1 MRNPKGTTD
10 QLFKSLAEYNPTTNE
25 AMSKI
30 AKVLVPLGIAI
41 LGILFMIELANTQ
54 KKFQSEDG
62 GLTIEILTNIALKY
76 VIAYVCIMSSGYI
89 IDGIVWFTIQAAK
102 WINSIVTATGTSEAI
117 PQMEKVS
124 WWAKPIVFFF
134 QIFAYIALVLSS
146 IIANILIF
154 LRGIQLYMIKALAPL
169 FVAFFVYDELRSIA
183 MGYMKQ
189 IMAYALQGVLLVLL
203 LGLIPILTANDYLS
217 FESLEGGIL
226 AGAGAIIINVM
237 TYFNLI
243 LKYVAVIILLV
254 GSQGFA
260 KRLVGAM

>member
-62 GLTIEILTNIALKY
+62 GLTIELLTNIALKY
-76 VIAYVCIMSSGYI
+76 VIAYVCIMGSGYI

-154 LRGIQLYMIKALAPL
+154 LRGI
-169 FVAFFVYDELRSIA
+169 
-183 MGYMKQ
+183 
-189 IMAYALQGVLLVLL
+189 
-203 LGLIPILTANDYLS
+203 
-217 FESLEGGIL
+217 
-226 AGAGAIIINVM
+226 
-237 TYFNLI
+237 
-243 LKYVAVIILLV
+243 
-254 GSQGFA
+254 
-260 KRLVGAM
+260 KRLEEGQFIWPAVRDGKVSITRSQLAMLLDKLDWRQPKTFRLNSLTML

>member
-1 MRNPKGTTD
+1 MNIPKGTTD

-62 GLTIEILTNIALKY
+62 GLTIELLTNIALKY
-76 VIAYVCIMSSGYI
+76 VIAYVCIMGSGYI

-117 PQMEKVS
+117 PQMGKVS
-124 WWAKPIVFFF
+124 WWAKPLVGLFEFLTYFFLWLSGV
-134 QIFAYIALVLSS
+134 IADV
-146 IIANILIF
+146 LIF

-169 FVAFFVYDELRSIA
+169 FVAFFVHDELRSIA
-183 MGYMKQ
+183 MGYIKQ
-189 IMAYALQGVLLVLL
+189 IMAYALQGTLLVLL
-203 LGLIPILTANDYLS
+203 IGLIPILTANDFLS
-217 FESLEGGIL
+217 SASFEGGIW
-226 AGAGAIIINVM
+226 AAASAFIINMM
-237 TYFNLI
+237 TYCALI
-243 LKYVAVIILLV
+243 LKYVAVIMLLV

>member
-1 MRNPKGTTD
+1 MGK
-10 QLFKSLAEYNPTTNE
+10 TN
-25 AMSKI
+25 
-30 AKVLVPLGIAI
+30 
-41 LGILFMIELANTQ
+41 
-54 KKFQSEDG
+54 
-62 GLTIEILTNIALKY
+62 
-76 VIAYVCIMSSGYI
+76 CI
-89 IDGIVWFTIQAAK
+89 
-102 WINSIVTATGTSEAI
+102 
-117 PQMEKVS
+117 
-124 WWAKPIVFFF
+124 FFF

-169 FVAFFVYDELRSIA
+169 FVAFFVHDELRSIA

>member
-62 GLTIEILTNIALKY
+62 GLTIELLTNIALKY
-76 VIAYVCIMSSGYI
+76 VIAYVCIMGSGYI

-134 QIFAYIALVLSS
+134 QIFAYIA
-146 IIANILIF
+146 NILIF

-169 FVAFFVYDELRSIA
+169 FVAFFVHDELRSIA

>member
-1 MRNPKGTTD
+1 MGK
-10 QLFKSLAEYNPTTNE
+10 TN
-25 AMSKI
+25 
-30 AKVLVPLGIAI
+30 
-41 LGILFMIELANTQ
+41 
-54 KKFQSEDG
+54 
-62 GLTIEILTNIALKY
+62 
-76 VIAYVCIMSSGYI
+76 CI
-89 IDGIVWFTIQAAK
+89 
-102 WINSIVTATGTSEAI
+102 
-117 PQMEKVS
+117 
-124 WWAKPIVFFF
+124 FF

-169 FVAFFVYDELRSIA
+169 FVAFFVHDELRSIA

>member
-1 MRNPKGTTD
+1 
-10 QLFKSLAEYNPTTNE
+10 
-25 AMSKI
+25 
-30 AKVLVPLGIAI
+30 
-41 LGILFMIELANTQ
+41 
-54 KKFQSEDG
+54 
-62 GLTIEILTNIALKY
+62 
-76 VIAYVCIMSSGYI
+76 
-89 IDGIVWFTIQAAK
+89 
-102 WINSIVTATGTSEAI
+102 
-117 PQMEKVS
+117 
-124 WWAKPIVFFF
+124 
-134 QIFAYIALVLSS
+134 S

-169 FVAFFVYDELRSIA
+169 FVAFFVHDELRSIA

>member
-1 MRNPKGTTD
+1 MNIPKGTTD
-10 QLFKSLAEYNPTTNE
+10 QLFKSLAEYNPATNE

-41 LGILFMIELANTQ
+41 LGILFMIELSNTQ

-62 GLTIEILTNIALKY
+62 GLTIELLTNIALKY
-76 VIAYVCIMSSGYI
+76 VIAYVCIMGSGYI

-117 PQMEKVS
+117 PQVGKVS
-124 WWAKPIVFFF
+124 WCAKPIVGLFEV
-134 QIFAYIALVLSS
+134 FAYLALWLSS
-146 IIANILIF
+146 VITKILIF
-154 LRGIQLYMIKALAPL
+154 LRGVQLYMIKALAPL
-169 FVAFFVYDELRSIA
+169 FVSFFVHDELRSIA

-189 IMAYALQGVLLVLL
+189 IMAYALQGALLVLL
-203 LGLIPILTANDYLS
+203 MGLIPILTANDYLS
-217 FESLEGGIL
+217 FASFDGGIWANASAFVL
-226 AGAGAIIINVM
+226 NIM
-237 TYFNLI
+237 TYCALI

>member
-1 MRNPKGTTD
+1 
-10 QLFKSLAEYNPTTNE
+10 
-25 AMSKI
+25 
-30 AKVLVPLGIAI
+30 
-41 LGILFMIELANTQ
+41 
-54 KKFQSEDG
+54 
-62 GLTIEILTNIALKY
+62 
-76 VIAYVCIMSSGYI
+76 
-89 IDGIVWFTIQAAK
+89 
-102 WINSIVTATGTSEAI
+102 
-117 PQMEKVS
+117 
-124 WWAKPIVFFF
+124 

-169 FVAFFVYDELRSIA
+169 FVAFFVHDELRSIA

>member
-62 GLTIEILTNIALKY
+62 GLTIEKY
-76 VIAYVCIMSSGYI
+76 VIAYVCIMGSGYI

-134 QIFAYIALVLSS
+134 QIFAYIALILSS

-169 FVAFFVYDELRSIA
+169 FVAFFVHDELRSIA

>member
-1 MRNPKGTTD
+1 M
-10 QLFKSLAEYNPTTNE
+10 
-25 AMSKI
+25 
-30 AKVLVPLGIAI
+30 
-41 LGILFMIELANTQ
+41 
-54 KKFQSEDG
+54 
-62 GLTIEILTNIALKY
+62 
-76 VIAYVCIMSSGYI
+76 
-89 IDGIVWFTIQAAK
+89 
-102 WINSIVTATGTSEAI
+102 
-117 PQMEKVS
+117 
-124 WWAKPIVFFF
+124 
-134 QIFAYIALVLSS
+134 
-146 IIANILIF
+146 
-154 LRGIQLYMIKALAPL
+154 YMIKALAPL
-169 FVAFFVYDELRSIA
+169 FVAFFVHDELRSIA